1 MKTFVVVVVV
11 CARDGR
17 GNMAMFE
24 FYVQWS
30 DGKTQ
35 LVLKTNEVLQLV
47 L

>member
-11 CARDGR
+11 CARDGQ

-30 DGKTQ
+30 DGKNAASF
-35 LVLKTNEVLQLV
+35 KNE
-47 L
+47 